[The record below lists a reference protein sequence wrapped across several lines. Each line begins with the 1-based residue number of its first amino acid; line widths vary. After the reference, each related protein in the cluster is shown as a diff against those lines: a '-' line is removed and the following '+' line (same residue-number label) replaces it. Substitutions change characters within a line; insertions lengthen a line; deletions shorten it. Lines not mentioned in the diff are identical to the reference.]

1 MKPENYIK
9 GILWQGNIATR
20 KDVGEMDEYTKQPF
34 FEFATKL
41 LDTAGYR
48 PQNDQYSSVSTGIQS
63 MVESVV
69 SGVSIDDAVAQ
80 YGADTAAIVG
90 DDNCVKQ

>member
-1 MKPENYIK
+1 
-9 GILWQGNIATR
+9 
-20 KDVGEMDEYTKQPF
+20 MDEYTKQPF